1 MRPYSSASTEVAVV
15 CRDALYSAAVASL
28 LRVAGIAAS
37 PVPAEEWPVA
47 AALLVVEEELRLA
60 PGGVPVVLLAK
71 TATRRK
77 PGTEAVVVR
86 SSPPEKLVQAV
97 RSAIRPMAVAESRA
111 VYDPASRL
119 TDRQADI
126 AALIRRGYKNSEIAS
141 ELGLQ
146 EQTVKNVVSR
156 MMKQRGL
163 RNRVELIVW
172 LDRHAGVSEGS
183 TV

>member
-1 MRPYSSASTEVAVV
+1 MAVV

-28 LRVAGIAAS
+28 LRLAGIAAK
-37 PVPAEEWPVA
+37 PVA
-47 AALLVVEEELRLA
+47 AEDWPTPASLLVVEDELRLDM
-60 PGGVPVVLLAK
+60 GGVPVVLLSKNPA
-71 TATRRK
+71 RRK
-77 PGTEAVVVR
+77 AGVEAVVAR
-86 SSPPEKLVQAV
+86 SSPPEKLIHAV
-97 RSAIRPMAVAESRA
+97 RSAVRPLTVAESRA

-156 MMKQRGL
+156 IMKQRGL

-172 LDRHAGVSEGS
+172 LDRQGGVSEGS